1 MACSCC
7 TSSSNF
13 FGSNCQNDQF
23 IYAQAT
29 GPFGFTDASLKAG
42 ETLHLLGGELLLLG
56 TERCL
61 AKVRAALHAAATV
74 AALKCGNGGSLSR
87 C

>member
-1 MACSCC
+1 MVLCMAPVAEAVRVGCSCC
-7 TSSSNF
+7 TDASSF

-42 ETLHLLGGELLLLG
+42 ENVYTS
-56 TERCL
+56 
-61 AKVRAALHAAATV
+61 V
-74 AALKCGNGGSLSR
+74 
-87 C
+87 